1 MHSLSLTIECLKN
14 KYLVAGRRR
23 FLPALGLDSYGEIR
37 DWPRIVVAVQ
47 RVNLCFFNVNC
58 KLCNPFM
65 MRKVVMLNST
75 MEKVERFFG
84 VS

>member
-1 MHSLSLTIECLKN
+1 MFEN

-23 FLPALGLDSYGEIR
+23 FLPALGLDSYGEIG

-65 MRKVVMLNST
+65 MRKVVMLNPT
-75 MEKVERFFG
+75 MKKLRGSLELVESFDL
-84 VS
+84 